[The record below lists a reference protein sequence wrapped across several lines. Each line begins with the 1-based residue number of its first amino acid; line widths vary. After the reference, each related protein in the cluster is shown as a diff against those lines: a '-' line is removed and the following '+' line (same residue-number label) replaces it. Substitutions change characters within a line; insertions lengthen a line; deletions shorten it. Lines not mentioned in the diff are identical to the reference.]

1 MGDLQRW
8 VSSLNDARLEKL
20 IDLLERWNSNRR
32 MASLAQ
38 MLMGLVLVAVPP
50 SKLAKLEGMN
60 ATCDTILSYST
71 RHMARVDAL
80 LQKTFLFDLVLQ
92 SSSQGLALQDE
103 MDLVGGTKA
112 SPTASST
119 ASAESALTRTMEVLL
134 GPVKDGDSDEEAIR
148 AAALDTSRLA
158 QQGQIH
164 RSKGTPNT
172 LVTLG
177 SLLEPCPIKLCE
189 SSLNAEVIEEAS
201 EEEDLK
207 GV

>member
-103 MDLVGGTKA
+103 MDLAGGTKA
-112 SPTASST
+112 PTASST

-134 GPVKDGDSDEEAIR
+134 GPAKDGDSDEEAIR

-172 LVTLG
+172 LV
-177 SLLEPCPIKLCE
+177 
-189 SSLNAEVIEEAS
+189 IEEAS
-201 EEEDLK
+201 E
-207 GV
+207 